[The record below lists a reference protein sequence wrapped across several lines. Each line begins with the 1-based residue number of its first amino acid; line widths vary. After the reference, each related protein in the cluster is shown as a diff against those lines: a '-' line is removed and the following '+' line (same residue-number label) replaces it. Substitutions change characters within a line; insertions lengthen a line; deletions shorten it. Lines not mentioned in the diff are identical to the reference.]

1 VSLALGA
8 AERRTPLHPN
18 ERLLMREYEGRA
30 RGDVAEVVATLHDGV
45 LWHVP
50 GRSQISGTYRGKAEV
65 MTYISARQEL
75 AGGTFQ
81 ITVEDVLANDEPGLV
96 IASGQAVRNGHAWQW
111 RGHGLYRL
119 RDDKVAECWLLPEDQ
134 YLFDEIWS

>member
-1 VSLALGA
+1 
-8 AERRTPLHPN
+8 LHPN

-30 RGDVAEVVATLHDGV
+30 RGDMTAVAATLHDDV

-81 ITVEDVLANDEPGLV
+81 ITVEDVLANDEHGLV
-96 IASGQAVRNGHAWQW
+96 IASGQAVRNGRAWQW
-111 RGHGLYRL
+111 RGHGLYRF